1 MHSQFFKKTFFSK
14 KCQGHGKMPYIIYNY
29 VEVLISKDFVILVN
43 LKMKK
48 KKPKNLVALNNFFF
62 QVENKE
68 F

>member
-48 KKPKNLVALNNFFF
+48 KK
-62 QVENKE
+62 NKKSCSIE
-68 F
+68 

>member
-48 KKPKNLVALNNFFF
+48 KPKNLVALNNFFF

>member
-48 KKPKNLVALNNFFF
+48 KTKNLVALNNFFF

>member
-1 MHSQFFKKTFFSK
+1 MHSQFFQKTFFSK

-29 VEVLISKDFVILVN
+29 VEVLKGKDFVILVN

-48 KKPKNLVALNNFFF
+48 KTKNLVALNNFFF

>member
-1 MHSQFFKKTFFSK
+1 MHSQFFLKTFFSK

-48 KKPKNLVALNNFFF
+48 KTKNLVALNNFFF
-62 QVENKE
+62 QVKNKE